1 MKKTKIQ
8 SPLPIDVRSFV
19 QKNYKPYT
27 GDDSFLAKPTKK
39 TLAVWEKVK
48 KLLLEEQ
55 KKGGVL
61 DVDPKHISTIT
72 SHAPGYIDSKN
83 ESIVGLQ
90 TDAPLKRAIKPR
102 GGWRVV
108 EQACKAYGY
117 ELDPMV
123 QEIYTKYATSFNDGV
138 FSIYKYWE
146 GFHTADGELFRK
158 KGILTGL
165 PDNYARGR
173 IIGDTRRI
181 ALYGVDRLIE
191 DKKEFLASYPEIM
204 DASHLQLREEI
215 SWQIKALEDLKTMA
229 AGYGFDIGKPAT
241 NVKEAI
247 QWIYFGYL
255 GTVKEQDGAAMSIG
269 RLDTFIDIYAE
280 RDLQAKRFSES
291 EIQQFIDD
299 FIIKL
304 RIVRHLRPPEYN
316 ELFAGDPTWVTL
328 AMGGMGQDGRPLV
341 TKTSFRLLHSLYN
354 LGPAPEPN
362 LTVLWSHKLPESY
375 KKYVS
380 RVAIDTC
387 ALQFENDDLMR
398 PLYEDDYGIACCVS
412 AMKMGKQMQYFGA
425 RCNLP
430 KALLLAINQGKD
442 EIDDSWVVKDIPK
455 LKNHTVLD
463 YHEVKKEFYKLLDWL
478 AQKYVETMNVIH
490 YMHDKYYYEN
500 LEMALHDHHVY
511 RFMAFGASGI
521 SIVADSLSAIKYA
534 RVKAIRD
541 KSGVAKSFEITG
553 DFPKYGNDDDRVDK
567 IAIEVVKTFI
577 SKLKKYKLYRAN
589 EHTLSLLTITSNV
602 MYGKHT
608 GATPDGREAFTPFA
622 PGANPMHGRDTNGA
636 IASLNSVAKIP
647 YAYCRDGISNT
658 FSVVPNTL
666 GKTADEK
673 VNNLK
678 GLLDGYFQKGGFHLN
693 VNVLHRETLEDA
705 MKHPEQYPQL
715 TIRISGYAVHFT
727 KLTKEQQLEVISRTF
742 HEKM

>member
-1 MKKTKIQ
+1 
-8 SPLPIDVRSFV
+8 
-19 QKNYKPYT
+19 
-27 GDDSFLAKPTKK
+27 
-39 TLAVWEKVK
+39 
-48 KLLLEEQ
+48 
-55 KKGGVL
+55 
-61 DVDPKHISTIT
+61 
-72 SHAPGYIDSKN
+72 
-83 ESIVGLQ
+83 
-90 TDAPLKRAIKPR
+90 
-102 GGWRVV
+102 
-108 EQACKAYGY
+108 
-117 ELDPMV
+117 
-123 QEIYTKYATSFNDGV
+123 
-138 FSIYKYWE
+138 
-146 GFHTADGELFRK
+146 
-158 KGILTGL
+158 
-165 PDNYARGR
+165 
-173 IIGDTRRI
+173 
-181 ALYGVDRLIE
+181 
-191 DKKEFLASYPEIM
+191 
-204 DASHLQLREEI
+204 
-215 SWQIKALEDLKTMA
+215 
-229 AGYGFDIGKPAT
+229 
-241 NVKEAI
+241 
-247 QWIYFGYL
+247 
-255 GTVKEQDGAAMSIG
+255 
-269 RLDTFIDIYAE
+269 
-280 RDLQAKRFSES
+280 
-291 EIQQFIDD
+291 
-299 FIIKL
+299 
-304 RIVRHLRPPEYN
+304 
-316 ELFAGDPTWVTL
+316 
-328 AMGGMGQDGRPLV
+328 
-341 TKTSFRLLHSLYN
+341 
-354 LGPAPEPN
+354 
-362 LTVLWSHKLPESY
+362 
-375 KKYVS
+375 
-380 RVAIDTC
+380 
-387 ALQFENDDLMR
+387 
-398 PLYEDDYGIACCVS
+398 
-412 AMKMGKQMQYFGA
+412 MKMGKQMQYFGA

-455 LKNHTVLD
+455 LKHNTILD
-463 YHEVKKEFYKLLDWL
+463 YNEVKKEFYKLLDWL